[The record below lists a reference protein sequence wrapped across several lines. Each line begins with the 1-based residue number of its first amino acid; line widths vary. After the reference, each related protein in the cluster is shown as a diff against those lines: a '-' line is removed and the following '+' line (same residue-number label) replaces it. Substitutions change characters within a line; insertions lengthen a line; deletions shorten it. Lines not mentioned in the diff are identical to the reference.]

1 MSVTV
6 NEVQVNTTVN
16 EASGPAP
23 AQKAGGKQG
32 ANGGAGM
39 SAEDKEKL
47 IDECLA
53 RVRDLLEELK
63 ER

>member
-1 MSVTV
+1 MAVTV

-23 AQKAGGKQG
+23 AQKAGGNKSG
-32 ANGGAGM
+32 GGNGI

-47 IDECLA
+47 IDECLI
-53 RVRDLLEELK
+53 RVRELLEELK

>member
-1 MSVTV
+1 MAVTV

-16 EASGPAP
+16 EASAPAP
-23 AQKAGGKQG
+23 AQAGGKKG
-32 ANGGAGM
+32 SDGTGGM

-53 RVRDLLEELK
+53 RVREMLEELK